1 MMNSADITWVLTST
15 ALVMLMTPAVG
26 LFYGGLVHRKNI
38 LSTIMLSLSILALIS
53 VQWVLFGYTLSFG
66 SDIGGLIGGTNW
78 LGLKGV
84 GQGANADYAPSI
96 PHIAFVI
103 FQMMFA
109 VITPALITGAFV
121 ERIKFS
127 TFLVFSL
134 IWASLVYDPVAHWV
148 WGVGGWLRN
157 LGALDFAGGIVVHIT
172 SGWAALAVALVI
184 RKRKGF
190 DQEPMAPS
198 NVPLTIL
205 GAVLL
210 WFGWFGFNG
219 GSALSSNGLAV
230 NAFLV
235 TNVAAAAAA
244 ITWMALSWRRK
255 RPSVV
260 GVATGAV
267 VGLVAI
273 TPAAGFVGPVAAII
287 IGAIAAVISY
297 YAMGLRLKLKIDE
310 SLDVWACHGMG
321 GLWGTIATGI
331 FATKTI
337 NPAGADGLL
346 YGNPQLLWA
355 QLAAAIVVVAF
366 SFLVTFA
373 VAKVLDRVMGLSVNK
388 QEEEVGLDLSQHGE
402 AAYF

>member
-1 MMNSADITWVLTST
+1 
-15 ALVMLMTPAVG
+15 
-26 LFYGGLVHRKNI
+26 
-38 LSTIMLSLSILALIS
+38 MLSFSILALIS

-66 SDIGGLIGGTNW
+66 RDVVGLIGGTNW
-78 LGLKGV
+78 LGLQGV
-84 GQGANADYAPSI
+84 GQSANAEYAASI

-109 VITPALITGAFV
+109 AITPALITGAFV

-127 TFLVFSL
+127 SFLVFTL
-134 IWASLVYDPVAHWV
+134 VWASVVYDPVAHWV
-148 WGVGGWLRN
+148 WGSGGWLRN

-172 SGWAALAVALVI
+172 SGWAALAMALVI

-190 DQEPMAPS
+190 DQTPMEP
-198 NVPLTIL
+198 NNIPLTIL

-255 RPSVV
+255 SPSVV

-273 TPAAGFVGPVAAII
+273 TPAAGFVGPVATII
-287 IGAIAAVISY
+287 IGAVAAIISY
-297 YAMGLRLKLKIDE
+297 YAMGLRMRLKIDE

-331 FATKTI
+331 FATKSI

-355 QLAAAIVVVAF
+355 QLISTLIVVAF

-373 VAKVLDRVMGLSVNK
+373 VAKLLERTMGLSVNK

>member
-26 LFYGGLVHRKNI
+26 LFYGGMVHRKNI
-38 LSTIMLSLSILALIS
+38 LSTIMLSFSILALIS

-66 SDIGGLIGGTNW
+66 RDVVGLIGGTNW
-78 LGLKGV
+78 LGLQGV
-84 GQGANADYAPSI
+84 GQSANAEYAASI

-109 VITPALITGAFV
+109 AITPALITGAFV

-127 TFLVFSL
+127 SFLVFTL
-134 IWASLVYDPVAHWV
+134 VWASVVYDPVAHWV
-148 WGVGGWLRN
+148 WGSGGWLRN

-172 SGWAALAVALVI
+172 SGWAALAMALVI

-190 DQEPMAPS
+190 DQTPMEP
-198 NVPLTIL
+198 NNIPLTIL

-219 GSALSSNGLAV
+219 GNALSSNGLAV

-255 RPSVV
+255 SPSVV

-287 IGAIAAVISY
+287 IGAVAAIISY
-297 YAMGLRLKLKIDE
+297 YAMGLRMRLKIDE

-331 FATKTI
+331 FATKSI
-337 NPAGADGLL
+337 NPTGADGLL
-346 YGNPQLLWA
+346 YGNPRLLWV
-355 QLAAAIVVVAF
+355 QLVSALIVVVF

-373 VAKVLDRVMGLSVNK
+373 VAKVLERTMGLSVNK